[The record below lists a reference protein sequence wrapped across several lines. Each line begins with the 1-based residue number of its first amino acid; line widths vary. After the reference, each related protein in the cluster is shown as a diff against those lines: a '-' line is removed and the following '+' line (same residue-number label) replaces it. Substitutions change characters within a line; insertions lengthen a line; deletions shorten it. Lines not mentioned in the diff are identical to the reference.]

1 MTYKAQLAAN
11 LLGKPSDEQG
21 PSVPTYA
28 EEQEAL
34 RRETISA
41 FHGAID
47 GDEGDDDGLLVLRRE
62 FKDDVDE
69 DDEEYRAYVQK
80 EVGDIK
86 QLLWVD
92 EEARAAVRPDDE
104 DEEGQQ
110 VIAESSKKKEKRKK
124 KKNPED
130 EAEQFLAK

>member
-1 MTYKAQLAAN
+1 MTYKAQLTAA
-11 LLGKPSDEQG
+11 LLGKPSDERG
-21 PSVPTYA
+21 PSEPTYA

-41 FHGAID
+41 FHGAV
-47 GDEGDDDGLLVLRRE
+47 GEGEDEDDGLLVLRKE
-62 FKDDVDE
+62 VKDDVE
-69 DDEEYRAYVQK
+69 EEDEEYQTYVHK

-92 EEARAAVRPDDE
+92 EAARAAVRPDDE
-104 DEEGQQ
+104 EEGAGH
-110 VIAESSKKKEKRKK
+110 VVAESSKKKEKRKK
-124 KKNPED
+124 KREQD

>member
-1 MTYKAQLAAN
+1 MTYKAQLTAA

-28 EEQEAL
+28 EEQETL

-41 FHGAID
+41 FHGAVGD
-47 GDEGDDDGLLVLRRE
+47 GEDEDDGLLVLRKE
-62 FKDDVDE
+62 VKDDVEE
-69 DDEEYRAYVQK
+69 DDEEYRTYVHK

-92 EEARAAVRPDDE
+92 EDARAAVRPDDE
-104 DEEGQQ
+104 EGGAGH
-110 VIAESSKKKEKRKK
+110 VVAESSKKKEKRKK
-124 KKNPED
+124 KREQD